1 MNTIVPQAWI
11 IQEKKRRDEEKRRR
25 ESENSSVP
33 ISLPNDSDIEDEY
46 FEHSKA
52 KPEAAPNTRVII
64 IDI

>member
-11 IQEKKRRDEEKRRR
+11 IQEKKRRDEERRRR

-33 ISLPNDSDIEDEY
+33 ISLPNDSEFEGEY
-46 FEHSKA
+46 FEPSKA
-52 KPEAAPNTRVII
+52 KPEIPPNTRIII